1 MIDVRVQSGDFDPG
15 RQLARLGELK
25 KAAVASFVGRL
36 EADDG
41 VRELR
46 IDHHAALAKAELQRI
61 AEEAGQRWPLAGI
74 ILIHRHG
81 PIAPGGRAF
90 FAGAAAGDA
99 DAAGEACA
107 WLVAQIRARAPF
119 WRKEILADGSE
130 RWLKANE
137 RQAS

>member
-1 MIDVRVQSGDFDPG
+1 MIDVRVQAGDFDPG

-36 EADDG
+36 ETDSD

-46 IDHHAALAKAELQRI
+46 IDHHAALARAELQRI
-61 AEEAGQRWPLAGI
+61 ADEAGLLWPLAGI

-81 PIAPGGRAF
+81 KIMPGGRAF

-99 DAAGEACA
+99 EVASEACT

-130 RWLKANE
+130 RWCGA
-137 RQAS
+137 R

>member
-36 EADDG
+36 ETDNE

-46 IDHHAALAKAELQRI
+46 IDHHAVLAKAELQRI
-61 AEEAGQRWPLAGI
+61 ADEAGQRWPLAGI

-81 PIAPGGRAF
+81 RIAPGGRAL
-90 FAGAAAGDA
+90 FAGAAAADA

-119 WRKEILADGSE
+119 WRKEILADGTE
-130 RWLKANE
+130 RWT
-137 RQAS
+137 

>member
-1 MIDVRVQSGDFDPG
+1 MIDVRVQAGDFDPG

-36 EADDG
+36 ETDSD

-46 IDHHAALAKAELQRI
+46 IDHHAVLARAELQRI
-61 AEEAGQRWPLAGI
+61 ADEAGHLWPLAGI

-81 PIAPGGRAF
+81 RIAPGGRAF

-107 WLVAQIRARAPF
+107 WIVAQIRARAPF
-119 WRKEILADGSE
+119 WRKEILADGTE
-130 RWLKANE
+130 RW
-137 RQAS
+137 R